1 MGSIFQHCGDLAP
14 EMCSPY
20 FLIWKRDD
28 LLTLH
33 SVYHQLQFLFPAKSG
48 YFILIANDE
57 ANDRRGL
64 A

>member
-1 MGSIFQHCGDLAP
+1 MGSIFQHSGDLAP
-14 EMCSPY
+14 EMCGPY
-20 FLIWKRDD
+20 LIWKRDD
-28 LLTLH
+28 LFTLR
-33 SVYHQLQFLFPAKSG
+33 SVYHQLQFLFPAKAG